1 MRVLTFEIDGERY
14 GLEASAVC
22 EVLPAAQLTP
32 VAGSPAALEGML
44 NVRGSVVRVVSA
56 RACLSLDAAPMR
68 ASDHLIVA
76 SIGGSRFALHV
87 DRAVDIFELDDST
100 VESDRAQISSDLCGT
115 SLARL
120 SDGILVI
127 HDLAA
132 LLSTVLEQN
141 DTPHDEA
148 VTSR

>member
-1 MRVLTFEIDGERY
+1 MRVLMFEIDGRRY
-14 GLEASAVC
+14 GVEASAVR
-22 EVLPAAQLTP
+22 EVLPAALLTP

-56 RACLSLDAAPMR
+56 RACLDLVAAPMR

-76 SIGGSRFALHV
+76 TVDGARFALHV
-87 DRAVDIFELDDST
+87 DRAIDIFELDDST
-100 VESDRAQISSDLCGT
+100 IDSDDEQIPTNLCGT

-127 HDLAA
+127 HDLEA
-132 LLSTVLEQN
+132 LLSTATRRNATLHEET
-141 DTPHDEA
+141 TP
-148 VTSR
+148 SL